1 VTVSHNHAY
10 YNGGGIATDDNAV
23 VTVSHSVFSFDTA
36 ALEDNTPVDDNGG
49 AISSGGTVIV
59 DHSVFSDNLVES
71 TSQNSSAQGG
81 AIYVAGKLTVTDS
94 TFARN
99 VVRGTIAQGGSIYAS
114 TTSMK
119 VVDST
124 FTDDRAT
131 GVDPT
136 DGQTANGGSIYSNAV
151 ASLVQGTH
159 ITGARAQASGP
170 VDQEVAGGAALFTAA
185 VTITGTEFNNDA
197 ATGTTTSNNE
207 VFVTGGALMF
217 EPDSMAKLSHTTVEG
232 STASASSPLNSAYAE
247 GGGVYSFGIL
257 NIASST
263 LSGNKATAVSGS
275 MANANGGGLMVSSQA
290 HATTVT
296 DSTIAKNAV
305 SATLS
310 KNPSPSPLIIGT
322 GGGVQDESENLAFR
336 YDTIAGNSARATG
349 GSQGGGLDVSTG
361 LALPNPTTVGTIW
374 ATNAAHTG
382 PQCDGAFT
390 SGGWN
395 WFGSL
400 SSCGTAKTSTDHT
413 SGHLRLGS
421 LASNG
426 GPTKT
431 MALKAG
437 SAALDQIPRATCRA
451 LVTVD
456 QRGVSR
462 PQGAA
467 KKASK
472 RRCDIGAFERT
483 VRHPRHH
490 HHH

>member
-1 VTVSHNHAY
+1 V
-10 YNGGGIATDDNAV
+10 GGG
-23 VTVSHSVFSFDTA
+23 
-36 ALEDNTPVDDNGG
+36 G
-49 AISSGGTVIV
+49 
-59 DHSVFSDNLVES
+59 
-71 TSQNSSAQGG
+71 
-81 AIYVAGKLTVTDS
+81 
-94 TFARN
+94 
-99 VVRGTIAQGGSIYAS
+99 
-114 TTSMK
+114 
-119 VVDST
+119 
-124 FTDDRAT
+124 
-131 GVDPT
+131 
-136 DGQTANGGSIYSNAV
+136 
-151 ASLVQGTH
+151 
-159 ITGARAQASGP
+159 
-170 VDQEVAGGAALFTAA
+170 ALFEQAA
-185 VTITGTEFNNDA
+185 TITGSVFNGDS
-197 ATGTTTSNNE
+197 ATGTTTGNNDE
-207 VFVTGGALMF
+207 VFATGGALLL
-217 EPDSMAKLSHTTVEG
+217 EPESTARVSRTTVEG
-232 STASASSPLNSAYAE
+232 STAGASSAAGTAYAE
-247 GGGVYSFGIL
+247 GGGVFSYGALGVSG
-257 NIASST
+257 ST
-263 LSGNKATAVSGS
+263 LSGNKATASGAVIS
-275 MANANGGGLMVSSQA
+275 QGTGGGLMVSSQV
-290 HATTVT
+290 HPTTVT
-296 DSTIAKNAV
+296 DSTIAKNSA

-310 KNPSPSPLIIGT
+310 QDAGPSPTVVGT

-336 YDTIAGNSARATG
+336 YDTISGNVARATSG
-349 GSQGGGLDVSTG
+349 GLGGGLDVSTG

-400 SSCGTAKTSTDHT
+400 SSCGTAKKSTDHT

-472 RRCDIGAFERT
+472 RRCDIGAYERT
-483 VRHPRHH
+483 VRHRRHH
-490 HHH
+490 HH